1 MRLIEPS
8 EMPVVVLV
16 LACECVCK
24 RISQTERSKRMLREE
39 EDDEDEEELTVERF

>member
-1 MRLIEPS
+1 MRSMEPS

-24 RISQTERSKRMLREE
+24 RISQTERKQRDAERE
-39 EDDEDEEELTVERF
+39 R